1 MTRTVEILW
10 IRSRPATASSR
21 PESASFFTVPR
32 NEGQAQSAGTLC
44 YTSAMASDGPKS
56 AYELA
61 MERLRQKDR
70 EASVEDRP
78 LSDEQKAAI
87 AEARQFYTA
96 KTAELDILH
105 RSALASAGSH
115 EEIERLNDNLR
126 RDKERLAN
134 DRDRKIAQIRSQ
146 QSS

>member
-1 MTRTVEILW
+1 
-10 IRSRPATASSR
+10 
-21 PESASFFTVPR
+21 
-32 NEGQAQSAGTLC
+32 
-44 YTSAMASDGPKS
+44 MASDGPKS

-61 MERLRQKDR
+61 MERLRQKDK

-78 LSDEQKAAI
+78 LSDEQKATI

-96 KTAELDILH
+96 KSAELDILH
-105 RSALASAGSH
+105 RSALAAAGSH
-115 EEIERLNDNLR
+115 EEIERLNENLR